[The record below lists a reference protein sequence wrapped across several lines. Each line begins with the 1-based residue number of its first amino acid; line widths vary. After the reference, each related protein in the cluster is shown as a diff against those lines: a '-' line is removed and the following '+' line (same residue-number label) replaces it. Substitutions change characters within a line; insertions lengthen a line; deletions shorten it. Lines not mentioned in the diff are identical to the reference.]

1 MGRHMALWLQGT
13 ISWNYGKLTYFWK
26 RDLRGICED
35 DFSCHF
41 SFRFVGGTTTPLPVH
56 QSFFWGITLKI
67 MDLKHSS
74 QTASVHLN
82 RATLPEANIAPEN
95 EWLEYDRFLLEW
107 HIFRAELL
115 VSGRVTGSSNCFF
128 CWGTHDI
135 HMYTYYLHTNKYVY
149 IYIHICITPSRGLR
163 KDVENPNCVRF
174 FLP

>member
-1 MGRHMALWLQGT
+1 MENSHTFEKGT
-13 ISWNYGKLTYFWK
+13 LGEFVKMI
-26 RDLRGICED
+26 
-35 DFSCHF
+35 
-41 SFRFVGGTTTPLPVH
+41 FRVIFLFDSLVVLLPRFLYIRV
-56 QSFFWGITLKI
+56 FFWGITLKI

-82 RATLPEANIAPEN
+82 RATLPETNIAPEN
-95 EWLEYDRFLLEW
+95 GWLEYDRFLLEW

-149 IYIHICITPSRGLR
+149 IYTYVLHLLWVFEKMWKTRIVSDFSFPNPKLLWVQRDLR
-163 KDVENPNCVRF
+163 EKTC
-174 FLP
+174 